1 MFPENL
7 HLVPDGGIRVRD
19 INHAGVHADVTDD
32 WYSFPFDEHV
42 TDTIAQV
49 TVQPVGI
56 PDRDYG
62 DPGRAGGVTFAPVP
76 DGLAFRNLTDGL
88 DVGLETTYRLEV
100 GVRGTDSV

>member
-19 INHAGVHADVTDD
+19 INHAVSMQMLPMIGTL
-32 WYSFPFDEHV
+32 FPLTNTLPTRWSSDGS
-42 TDTIAQV
+42 A
-49 TVQPVGI
+49 VGI
-56 PDRDYG
+56 PTGITAIR
-62 DPGRAGGVTFAPVP
+62 GRAGGVTFAPVP
-76 DGLAFRNLTDGL
+76 DGLAFRNLTDGR